1 MYNFSTHPL
10 AGGLARGIS
19 RQARRINFLAS
30 LFMENNN
37 TNLDNS
43 RKELEEIKKQI
54 KRQTLGYVI
63 AAFGLVAGLAWNEAI
78 KSLIEYLF
86 PLAQNTL
93 LAKFGYAALITAV
106 VVAVT
111 IYLGTW
117 LKDEKSQ

>member
-1 MYNFSTHPL
+1 MKNS
-10 AGGLARGIS
+10 
-19 RQARRINFLAS
+19 
-30 LFMENNN
+30 N
-37 TNLDNS
+37 TNMDGL
-43 RKELEEIKKQI
+43 RKEPDEIKKQI
-54 KRQTLGYVI
+54 KRQTLGYI
-63 AAFGLVAGLAWNEAI
+63 AAAFGLVAGLAWNDAI

-93 LAKFGYAALITAV
+93 FAKFGYAALITVV